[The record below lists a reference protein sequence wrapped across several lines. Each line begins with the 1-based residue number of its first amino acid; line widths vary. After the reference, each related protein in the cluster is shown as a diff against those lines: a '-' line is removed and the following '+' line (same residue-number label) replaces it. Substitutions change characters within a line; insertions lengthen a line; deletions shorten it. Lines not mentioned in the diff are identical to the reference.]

1 MNRINPEKL
10 MNSKWTAIEPVN
22 RQRHFIV
29 TAVQRDDEGF
39 VVSCEIEAVLTRKA
53 SQIDWRELKDASRWQ
68 MGWK

>member
-10 MNSKWTAIEPVN
+10 MKSKWTAIDPVN

-29 TAVQRDDEGF
+29 TAVQRNDEGF
-39 VVSCEIEAVLTRKA
+39 VVSCELEAVITRKA
-53 SQIDWRELKDASRWQ
+53 AQIDWRELKDTNRWQ

>member
-10 MNSKWTAIEPVN
+10 MKSKWTAIDPVN

-29 TAVQRDDEGF
+29 TDVQRNDEGV
-39 VVSCEIEAVLTRKA
+39 VVSCELEAVLTRKA
-53 SQIDWRELKDASRWQ
+53 AQIDWHELKDASRWQ